1 MVHHQ
6 MPETQILP
14 TLAGQHHR
22 ALMLANNVIMRNAA
36 LMGEKLLAGLQH
48 NREMP
53 ALRIRQL
60 YTITRLKRA

>member
-1 MVHHQ
+1 
-6 MPETQILP
+6 
-14 TLAGQHHR
+14 
-22 ALMLANNVIMRNAA
+22 MLANNVIMRNTA

-60 YTITRLKRA
+60 HTITRLKRA